1 MKLSL
6 SLLNCSFFKINT
18 IDKRKLIVHCTS
30 FKMSLLG
37 PRSKIVHAL
46 GFLHS
51 VTKQK
56 YLSTKHSNVTCTRL
70 DE

>member
-1 MKLSL
+1 
-6 SLLNCSFFKINT
+6 
-18 IDKRKLIVHCTS
+18 
-30 FKMSLLG
+30 MSLLG

-56 YLSTKHSNVTCTRL
+56 YLSTNNSNVNL
-70 DE
+70 SDA